1 MSKKAKKQEQAAAQ
15 EESPTE
21 EELMMLQ
28 ALEEMEAEEQAG
40 SAAAPAVED
49 EPVQPAGAPASRAR
63 QRNRLAALYDLTLPV
78 SIELGRT
85 EMLIEDIL
93 KIGRGSVIEL
103 DRLAGEPV
111 DVYVGDRRFAEGEV
125 VVLAAGDAYR
135 VVHETTRRGPR
146 PSLADAC

>member
-1 MSKKAKKQEQAAAQ
+1 MSKKSRKQEQAVPQ

-28 ALEEMEAEEQAG
+28 ALEEMDADEAIDETPEVEEEPVQR
-40 SAAAPAVED
+40 AAPA
-49 EPVQPAGAPASRAR
+49 ARGR

-103 DRLAGEPV
+103 DRLAGEPI
-111 DVYVGDRRFAEGEV
+111 DIFVGDRIFAEGEV
-125 VVLAAGDAYR
+125 VVVDEHFGVR
-135 VVHETTRRGPR
+135 VTRVLDT
-146 PSLADAC
+146 SFEDDNAN

>member
-1 MSKKAKKQEQAAAQ
+1 MSKKAKKQEQTAPQ

-28 ALEEMEAEEQAG
+28 ALEEMEAEGQAT
-40 SAAAPAVED
+40 AEAAPAQED
-49 EPVQPAGAPASRAR
+49 EPVVPASTPGGRAR

-103 DRLAGEPV
+103 DRLAGEPI
-111 DVYVGDRRFAEGEV
+111 DIYVGDRIFAEGEV
-125 VVLAAGDAYR
+125 VVVDEHFGVR
-135 VVHETTRRGPR
+135 VTRVLDT
-146 PSLADAC
+146 SFEDENSN